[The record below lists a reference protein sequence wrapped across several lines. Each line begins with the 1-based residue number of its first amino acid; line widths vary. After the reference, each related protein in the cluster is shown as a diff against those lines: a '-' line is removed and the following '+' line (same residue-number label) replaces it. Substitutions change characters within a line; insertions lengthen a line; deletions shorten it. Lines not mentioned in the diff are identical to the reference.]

1 MKKEKKP
8 KKDGMKICSTCGD
21 KKPII
26 EFNRYKKGKDG
37 RSEQCIDCVQE
48 RDANN
53 TLEEIERNYKEF
65 AEIIKAEPGMARN
78 AVEKLRKRFNAGER
92 NKAFIMDIKAIDIV
106 EQLTEYDKP
115 AENIHSH
122 YGRIQY
128 QEWCEK
134 ECERINKNP
143 ERKTI
148 VHQNAE
154 GKVCICETQKN
165 GKPRWMK

>member
-92 NKAFIMDIKAIDIV
+92 NKAFIMDIKAI
-106 EQLTEYDKP
+106 
-115 AENIHSH
+115 
-122 YGRIQY
+122 
-128 QEWCEK
+128 EK